1 MFQKKKD
8 IFFEYFSLVAKNIQ
22 LASTVFRDEMANLS
36 EAENYALQLKTVESM
51 GDQYTHEIILALNKT
66 FITPLEREDILGL
79 TLKLDD
85 VLDCLEACASRLE
98 LYNITEP
105 DDYMRLFAK
114 NIDMCLQEI
123 YTAINLLVE
132 KKLKEVKKHTHKIN
146 DLENVADDLLRDG
159 LKTLFS
165 TSTDAIEIMKKKNIY
180 DMMESVSDA
189 CEDVANILEGIIMRS
204 S

>member
-8 IFFEYFSLVAKNIQ
+8 IFFEYFLLVAKNIQ
-22 LASTVFRDEMANLS
+22 LASRVFKDEMSNLP

-79 TLKLDD
+79 ILKLDD

-98 LYNITEP
+98 LYGITEP

-114 NIDMCLQEI
+114 NIDMCLHEI
-123 YTAINLLVE
+123 FMAINLLVE
-132 KKLKEVKKHTHKIN
+132 KKLKEMKKHTHKIN

-165 TSTDAIEIMKKKNIY
+165 TSTDAIDIMKKKNIY

-189 CEDVANILEGIIMRS
+189 CEDVANILEGIIMRNS
-204 S
+204 